1 MERRIRVLIA
11 DGSAVIRRLVADALH
26 IDPDFEV
33 YPAIHGRDAVDQ
45 VSQVHPDL
53 VVLDVDL
60 PILNGVEAVRV
71 IRETHRELPIIML
84 CKPLDSNGES
94 ILAALAAGANDCVTK
109 SIRIGHVEAAIQYI
123 RSQLIPKIRYWTQQQ
138 REPAERFESD
148 TNCGLDITCETTHTL
163 ETATVGTPNN
173 EWCVLGTGSDFRDTS
188 RGQR

>member
-45 VSQVHPDL
+45 ISQLRPDL

-84 CKPLDSNGES
+84 CRSLDSNCES

-163 ETATVGTPNN
+163 ETATVSTRTTRLYISEPA
-173 EWCVLGTGSDFRDTS
+173 SDLL
-188 RGQR
+188 